1 MKRVILS
8 LIICLM
14 FTNLWANENFTN
26 PVSEGE
32 FSQINKIEAFIEA
45 NPQTTLAELKNKD
58 SELIQGIELLDNTD
72 AVVNSVVKDMP
83 LLSGFWWGCCL
94 GVVGLALVYFVTD
107 KDRDQTRKALIG
119 CLIAT
124 LVWGIGGLINPF
136 GW

>member
-1 MKRVILS
+1 
-8 LIICLM
+8 M

-26 PVSEGE
+26 PVSEEE

-72 AVVNSVVKDMP
+72 AVVNSAVKDMP

>member
-1 MKRVILS
+1 MKRAILS
-8 LIICLM
+8 LTICLV

-26 PVSEGE
+26 PVSEEE
-32 FSQINKIEAFIEA
+32 FSQINKIEAFVEA
-45 NPQTTLAELKNKD
+45 NPQTTLADLKNKD
-58 SELIQGIELLDNTD
+58 SELIQGIDLMDNTD
-72 AVVNSVVKDMP
+72 AVVNSAVKDMP

-94 GVVGLALVYFVTD
+94 GVVGLALVYFITD

-124 LVWGIGGLINPF
+124 LVWGVGGLINPF

>member
-8 LIICLM
+8 LTICLM

-26 PVSEGE
+26 PVSEEE

-58 SELIQGIELLDNTD
+58 SELIQGIELLDNTE
-72 AVVNSVVKDMP
+72 AVVNSAVKDMP

>member
-8 LIICLM
+8 LTICLM

-26 PVSEGE
+26 PVSEEE

-72 AVVNSVVKDMP
+72 AVVNSAVKDMP